1 MIACIKNSKTEITE
15 EQLEVISSFV
25 KFLQSQ
31 VPLSSDIHVVLTN
44 NQKTT
49 GTTGIRMPGSKIYVL
64 TKGRMLVDILR
75 TLSHEWVHEFQHQKL
90 GLDDNAKIQNIGGP
104 EENMCNILSGIFIK
118 KFDKQNPD
126 YKTTIYEQKILNELS
141 PNSSGVSDV
150 LSLLSKKPEL
160 VKQLGFRSLDAVQYF
175 IDGASYDDFD
185 ELRDD
190 IEKFLKEK
198 EQYFEKEMDEIQR
211 AVQELSR
218 DEGLDISVKDVVE
231 SFRNS
236 NEVTLT
242 DDIWSKLENTESN
255 QVKKGEMK
263 KVVEIAKKY
272 DKTSPY
278 ILKKSLLKDDYDRPL
293 ILKFGDRYHLVAG
306 NTRLCTAA
314 AMGMK
319 PQVLIAEI

>member
-1 MIACIKNSKTEITE
+1 MKACIKNASKQIDEKQI
-15 EQLEVISSFV
+15 EVISSFI

-31 VPLSSDIHVVLTN
+31 VPLSSDIKIVLTD

-75 TLSHEWVHEFQHQKL
+75 TLSHEWVHEFQYQKL

-126 YKTTIYEQKILNELS
+126 YKKTIYEQKLITELS
-141 PNSSGVSDV
+141 PKSSGVKDV
-150 LSLLSKKPEL
+150 LDFLNDKPEIL
-160 VKQLGFRSLDAVQYF
+160 KKLGFRDSESLQYF
-175 IDGASYDDFD
+175 IDGASIEDFD

-190 IEKFLKEK
+190 IDKILDDKK
-198 EQYFEKEMDEIQR
+198 KYLDDEMDEIER
-211 AVQELSR
+211 AVQDLSR
-218 DEGLDISVKDVVE
+218 DGVLETTVGDVVDAFINGKE
-231 SFRNS
+231 IQI
-236 NEVTLT
+236 T
-242 DDIWSKLENTESN
+242 DEIWKKLENTESN
-255 QVKKGEMK
+255 EVKKGEMK
-263 KVVEIAKKY
+263 KVIEIAKKY
-272 DKTSPY
+272 NKKSPL

-306 NTRLCTAA
+306 NTRLSTAA
-314 AMGMK
+314 ALGMK
-319 PQVLIAEI
+319 PQVLIGEI